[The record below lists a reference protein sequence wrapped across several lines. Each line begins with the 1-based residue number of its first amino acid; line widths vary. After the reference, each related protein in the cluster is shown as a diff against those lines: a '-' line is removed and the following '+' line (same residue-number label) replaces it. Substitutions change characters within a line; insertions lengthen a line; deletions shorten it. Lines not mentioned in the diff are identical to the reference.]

1 MNTYM
6 TPQQMASQGRYGD
19 SMLMHVSPGEV
30 RGLQA
35 LAVHNGTSLTTNPT
49 TGLPEA
55 FSLKKLLPTLIGA
68 GLMMIPGV
76 APWMIGAG
84 VGGVETLRTGDL
96 GKGLLAG
103 LGAYG
108 GAGMASGALAAG
120 AGAAGGTGTA
130 AGAMATP
137 GTAGMMPDPSFF
149 GNLQQAGTG
158 VSNMFS
164 AGDVGAQARNAFLG
178 QAADPKLGTPA
189 TGIGG
194 GTGAA
199 KAFGSLAMPLMPEP
213 EPAAFPNQED
223 PYAKYKGPYKPTE
236 RRVSYPS
243 QVSSREWN
251 YFTPSNPIPYADGG
265 ETTDRAM
272 QRPDAGYNVNQGE
285 FDYNFRPVEMA
296 KAATSPAAI
305 GGKGAGVGNQIVGYT
320 SSGDPI
326 YSRNPN
332 EDSGFDFGGIRS
344 SFAQRIRD
352 LLGRTAGGTSGTDKN
367 MSGYKYDPA
376 TQQMVKMATGG
387 SVPQLEDGGFVLTKK
402 AVDGLGK
409 GDNKRGQKVASK
421 GLGALPIKGKGHGT
435 SDSIKTSIDGK
446 VPALVSNGESYVP
459 KRNVQKAGGAK
470 NLYALMRKAE
480 RKA

>member
-1 MNTYM
+1 MNTSM

-35 LAVHNGTSLTTNPT
+35 LAVHNGTSLTINPT

-76 APWMIGAG
+76 NAVAAPWMIGAG
-84 VGGVETLRTGDL
+84 VGGVEALRTGDL
-96 GKGLLAG
+96 GRGLLAG
-103 LGAYG
+103 LGAFG

-223 PYAKYKGPYKPTE
+223 PYAKYKGPYQPTE

-265 ETTDRAM
+265 ETTDRAI
-272 QRPDAGYNVNQGE
+272 QRPDAAYNLNQGE
-285 FDYNFRPVEMA
+285 FDYNFRPVEVAKMA
-296 KAATSPAAI
+296 PSGI
-305 GGKGAGVGNQIVGYT
+305 GGKGASAGGPGSEIPLSVFNT
-320 SSGDPI
+320 FK
-326 YSRNPN
+326 
-332 EDSGFDFGGIRS
+332 DSGFGKLLAAI
-344 SFAQRIRD
+344 
-352 LLGRTAGGTSGTDKN
+352 LGRDIGSASSKDKS

-376 TQQMVKMATGG
+376 TQQLVKMAAGG

-409 GDNKRGQKVASK
+409 GDNKRGQQVAAS

-480 RKA
+480 RRA